1 MGRLHLWG
9 SRGVTGDVET
19 EGEVW
24 VEGGLRFCVA
34 SCVGIL
40 LLELTADDTKG
51 IGDVLEHLQVLP
63 S

>member
-1 MGRLHLWG
+1 MWG
-9 SRGVTGDVET
+9 NLGVTGDVET

-24 VEGGLRFCVA
+24 GEGGLRFCVT
-34 SCVGIL
+34 SCEGIL